1 MTRCWNWRRNNIKLA
16 SQPMHEL
23 SICQALVDQL
33 EGIAAQHPGK
43 QVAEVYLGIGPLSG
57 VVPQLLSDAFSV
69 ARAGTCASTAAL
81 HIHENEII
89 VRCLSCSRES
99 TATANRLLCSHCG
112 EWQTELV
119 SGDELLLERVE
130 LEAFDR
136 SGESSPAYH

>member
-1 MTRCWNWRRNNIKLA
+1 
-16 SQPMHEL
+16 MHEL

-43 QVAEVYLGIGPLSG
+43 QVADVYLGIGPLSG

-69 ARAGTCASTAAL
+69 ARAGTCANAATL
-81 HIHENEII
+81 HIHENEIV
-89 VRCLSCSRES
+89 VRCLSCGRES
-99 TATANRLLCSHCG
+99 PAKANHLLCSHCG

-130 LEAFDR
+130 LEAFEQ

>member
-1 MTRCWNWRRNNIKLA
+1 
-16 SQPMHEL
+16 MHEL

-43 QVAEVYLGIGPLSG
+43 QVADVYLGIGPLSG
-57 VVPQLLSDAFSV
+57 VVPQLLNDAFSV

-81 HIHENEII
+81 HIHESEII
-89 VRCLSCSRES
+89 VRCLSCGKQSP
-99 TATANRLLCSHCG
+99 AKANRLLCIHCG

-130 LEAFDR
+130 LETFEQ
-136 SGESSPAYH
+136 SGKSSAKYH

>member
-1 MTRCWNWRRNNIKLA
+1 
-16 SQPMHEL
+16 MHEL

-43 QVAEVYLGIGPLSG
+43 QVADVYLGIGPLSD

-81 HIHENEII
+81 HIHGSEII
-89 VRCLSCSRES
+89 VRCLSCGKQSP
-99 TATANRLLCSHCG
+99 ATANRLLCSHCG
-112 EWQTELV
+112 EWQTDLV

-130 LEAFDR
+130 LEAFEQ
-136 SGESSPAYH
+136 SGKPSPAYH

>member
-1 MTRCWNWRRNNIKLA
+1 
-16 SQPMHEL
+16 MHEL

-69 ARAGTCASTAAL
+69 ARAGSCANTATL
-81 HIHENEII
+81 HIHESEII
-89 VRCLSCSRES
+89 VRCLSCGKQSP
-99 TATANRLLCSHCG
+99 AKANRLLCSHCG

-130 LEAFDR
+130 LEAFEQ
-136 SGESSPAYH
+136 SGKFSQAYH

>member
-1 MTRCWNWRRNNIKLA
+1 
-16 SQPMHEL
+16 MHEL

>member
-1 MTRCWNWRRNNIKLA
+1 
-16 SQPMHEL
+16 MHEL

-57 VVPQLLSDAFSV
+57 VVPQLLNDAFSV
-69 ARAGTCASTAAL
+69 ARAGSCADAATL
-81 HIHENEII
+81 HIHESKII
-89 VRCLSCSRES
+89 VRCLSCSKQS
-99 TATANRLLCSHCG
+99 PATANRLLCSHCG

-130 LEAFDR
+130 LEAFEQ